1 MVAPHFP
8 LTAPASWYEHYAA
21 MNLPM
26 PKLYDQAVR
35 PHHPYS
41 DEYARVVDYD
51 THFHSPQDVRRAIT
65 GYSGLVSFMDEQ
77 MGQVLA
83 ALDQSGMAG
92 NTLVIYTSDHGDNLG
107 ARGLWGKSTL
117 YEESVG
123 VPMIVVGPGVAAG
136 QVLDEPVSHVDC
148 AVTILQAAGAPA
160 LPQASGQSLL
170 DLAKGVAP
178 TRAVLSE
185 YHAIGC
191 TGGATMLRH
200 GRFKYCHY
208 VDHPPQLFDLRAD
221 PEELHDLAGQSEHL
235 ADLQAC
241 EQALRALLDPDAVDK
256 RAKQR
261 QQELLAGQGGREA
274 ALARGDLGFTPA
286 PGTEAAFN

>member
-1 MVAPHFP
+1 
-8 LTAPASWYEHYAA
+8 
-21 MNLPM
+21 
-26 PKLYDQAVR
+26 
-35 PHHPYS
+35 
-41 DEYARVVDYD
+41 
-51 THFHSPQDVRRAIT
+51 
-65 GYSGLVSFMDEQ
+65 
-77 MGQVLA
+77 
-83 ALDQSGMAG
+83 
-92 NTLVIYTSDHGDNLG
+92 
-107 ARGLWGKSTL
+107 
-117 YEESVG
+117 
-123 VPMIVVGPGVAAG
+123 
-136 QVLDEPVSHVDC
+136 
-148 AVTILQAAGAPA
+148 
-160 LPQASGQSLL
+160 
-170 DLAKGVAP
+170 
-178 TRAVLSE
+178 
-185 YHAIGC
+185 
-191 TGGATMLRH
+191 MLRH